1 MIYAAIA
8 LAMLIG
14 VAGGVA
20 FARWRTR
27 SLPPGKSRRLT
38 RKTKSTRADDEEIRR
53 YSMANNAINKL
64 IDAER
69 FDDAFTVARNWC
81 NRAPQFVD
89 SWTKLKGNF
98 ALEQLPPV
106 EYAAQHLVALRD
118 IVGLRQLREILTP
131 CDELKS
137 WQNLLSD
144 EIVAAKEL
152 NRIFELVERNP
163 GIAQDTAARRVDAG
177 VRRAVSALHDADLRG
192 LIRRERSSGSYAL
205 FLN

>member
-1 MIYAAIA
+1 
-8 LAMLIG
+8 
-14 VAGGVA
+14 
-20 FARWRTR
+20 
-27 SLPPGKSRRLT
+27 
-38 RKTKSTRADDEEIRR
+38 
-53 YSMANNAINKL
+53 MANNAINKL